1 MDSRCAP
8 TRVGIVRHPNVTG
21 DVPLQYEDVSTPRG
35 NHSRRWRGTG
45 KTQPIGR
52 KIQLGHDATKHT

>member
-8 TRVGIVRHPNVTG
+8 TQVGIIRYPNVTG
-21 DVPLQYEDVSTPRG
+21 DVALQHEDVSTPRG
-35 NHSRRWRGTG
+35 NHSRCRRRTG

-52 KIQLGHDATKHT
+52 EIQLGHDAT